1 MDTQMVKLL
10 KIIRKAK
17 EQAVYHELRQNPLY
31 EKSLFKLQ
39 KLGYIAIGPVNSYG
53 EPLPEA
59 KVYLTPEGEIFLLD
73 QRALTVKEN
82 IQRIFVP
89 IVIGVLSYISSKL
102 IDLWLF

>member
-1 MDTQMVKLL
+1 MDTQLVKLL

-17 EQAVYHELRQNPLY
+17 GQAIYNELCQNPLY

-39 KLGYIAIGPVNSYG
+39 RLGYVSIRPINSYG

-59 KVYLTPEGEIFLLD
+59 KVYLTPEGKNFLLD

>member
-31 EKSLFKLQ
+31 EKSLLSCKSLVTLQLARLIVTANLFLKPKFISLQ
-39 KLGYIAIGPVNSYG
+39 KGN
-53 EPLPEA
+53 
-59 KVYLTPEGEIFLLD
+59 FLLD